1 MRIAAKSGKT
11 PLCSIFAL
19 VLCLL
24 LSPHA
29 KAGEQ
34 EQAAQPYEK
43 IRYPTFS
50 DGRLQSLLEADQAEA
65 YDLTEGNPRVNL
77 RNVVIT
83 LYDHSEKSLAETP
96 DDQPLPARMIITS
109 DRGYFV
115 RRPPEPG
122 TAAEEIANLEG
133 NVVLRQMRINSE
145 PPPPSSRPRRL
156 DPNVETEIHCQHA
169 QWNNTLR
176 KLNGDGEVEFIQED
190 SRIIGTGFLYLAD
203 DEAMESGSSASNI
216 KDWGGIV
223 FIEHN
228 ARMEIDRY
236 TLTGASGRTTI
247 VCRDTASYKLREREI
262 QFERDVKVERPG
274 LLIESD
280 ILKVFLRH
288 ESDPLPGND
297 DNPNAGQ
304 VKSII
309 ATIGTRPGSVVVT
322 GFDTENPALP
332 PLYTARG
339 GRADFDYDANRITL
353 TDSRLERIPE
363 VTFGQDR
370 ISDRNLDFV
379 LNNVKAVEN
388 DNAAQGDSTTLDIL
402 NASGGQGQVLLRSRQ
417 LDGSGPSIPTDINYK
432 GDMTY
437 SRSEGRIRFRD
448 SVFLKRGDF
457 RIRSE
462 SLDVRLTASPASNV
476 PDQLHR
482 VLADTDVSIHTGSR
496 EARAQ
501 RAEYELAE
509 GTTPDGQDQTL
520 DILRLFGPAQ
530 GTPPHPWVRDDKGN
544 QVTAPVIAMHRLI
557 TAPGEKPRH
566 LVNASG
572 GVAVCDFVVS
582 PNRPGEESK
591 IISIKCENGM
601 EYNEAKGLAWFLGQV
616 MATSDAPEDNY
627 VMTSDRLDIYMVDE
641 PDPDEENETYIRL
654 RRIDASGNARLMQDV
669 RVCEANQIIRDF
681 PSADSDEGEI
691 YLEGAPARNNA
702 PARMAVYR
710 EQIGAEVGSMFA
722 APRIMASATGT
733 LIRANGPGQLS
744 MPDDLPGFRAE
755 IHFDGAARYESFH
768 DGMASEAKFRK
779 GVVLRQPSRNLV
791 IMAEE
796 LDSRFLQ
803 SSPGPDNATAA
814 NTVEIERIGKL
825 RRAEGRIN
833 VRIEHALPRQGKRT
847 ATGDQAIVEFTDT
860 GNVITMTADRRQD
873 ARRFVMVR
881 DHDGMTIRSPHIEVR
896 ELQGVT
902 RAAGPGELQIPG
914 DQNTEGLSKSPT
926 RVLYGENGTMVY
938 NELALN
944 IKVSDNVR
952 IVQPGMNDNWNSP
965 SLDGRADRLEIIL
978 LEPPTGGMAGE
989 DALSRVL
996 KMDALGAVL
1005 LRVYADPPPDNPNI
1019 DWLSRPG
1026 TTFFTRGD
1034 QGVYDVP
1041 EGRIVISSLPGRQ
1054 PQLLL
1059 NMVDAG
1065 SPPRRQRLKA
1075 DRFVLNTNTVPRRW
1089 YFEGQLDS
1097 STLRQGEAFEFQ
1109 D

>member
-1 MRIAAKSGKT
+1 MRIVVPSGT
-11 PLCSIFAL
+11 VPLFFAL
-19 VLCLL
+19 FLL
-24 LSPHA
+24 FTAP
-29 KAGEQ
+29 AGAAESDQ
-34 EQAAQPYEK
+34 AQPYEK
-43 IRYPTFS
+43 IRYPTFAN
-50 DGRLQSLLEADQAEA
+50 GRLQSLLEADQAEA
-65 YDLTEGNPRVNL
+65 YDVTEDTPRINL
-77 RNVVIT
+77 KNVVIT
-83 LYDHSEKSLAETP
+83 LYDQSEKSLRETP
-96 DDQPLPARMIITS
+96 DDRPLPARMIITS
-109 DRGYFV
+109 DRGFFT

-122 TAAEEIANLEG
+122 AAPEEIANLEG
-133 NVVLRQMRINSE
+133 NVVLRQMRVSTE
-145 PPPPSSRPRRL
+145 PLPPSTRPRRL
-156 DPNVETEIHCQHA
+156 DPSVETEIHCQHA

-190 SRIIGTGFLYLAD
+190 SRIVGTGFLYLAD
-203 DEAMESGSSASNI
+203 DEAMETNSSTSNI

-236 TLTGASGRTTI
+236 TLTGASGRTVIT
-247 VCRDTASYKLREREI
+247 CRDTASYKLREREI
-262 QFERDVKVERPG
+262 QFEREVKVRRPG

-288 ESDPLPGND
+288 ESDPLPGD
-297 DNPNAGQ
+297 TDNPNAGQ

-322 GFDTENPALP
+322 GYDPEGAGETI
-332 PLYTARG
+332 LYTARG
-339 GRADFDYDANRITL
+339 GRADFDYDTNRITL
-353 TDSRLERIPE
+353 TDTRLERVPE
-363 VTFGQDR
+363 VVFGQDR

-379 LNNVKAVEN
+379 LSNVRLVE
-388 DNAAQGDSTTLDIL
+388 DAEQTGGDSTMLDIL

-417 LDGSGPSIPTDINYK
+417 LDGGPTIPTDINYK
-432 GDMTY
+432 GDMAY
-437 SRSEGRIRFRD
+437 SRQEGRIRFRD
-448 SVFLKRGDF
+448 SVFLQRGDF

-462 SLDVRLTASPASNV
+462 SLDVRLVAAPGSDV
-476 PDQLHR
+476 PDQLQR
-482 VLADTDVSIHTGSR
+482 VLADTDVSINTGTR

-501 RAEYELAE
+501 RAEYDLVT

-520 DILRLFGPAQ
+520 DVLRLFGPSQ
-530 GTPPHPWVRDDKGN
+530 GTPPHPWVRDEKGN
-544 QVTAPVIAMHRLI
+544 QVTAPVIHMQRLS
-557 TAPGEKPRH
+557 TGPGQEPRH
-566 LVNASG
+566 LVHATG
-572 GVAVCDFVVS
+572 GVAVCDFIVS
-582 PNRPGEESK
+582 PDRPDEQSK
-591 IISIKCENGM
+591 VISIKCENGM
-601 EYNEAKGLAWFLGQV
+601 EYNEARGQAWFLGQV

-641 PDPDEENETYIRL
+641 PDPEQAEETYVRL
-654 RRIDASGNARLMQDV
+654 RRIDASGNARLMQDT

-681 PSADSDEGEI
+681 PSADTEEGDI
-691 YLEGAPARNNA
+691 YLEGAPARDGL
-702 PARMAVYR
+702 PPRMAVYR

-744 MPDDLPGFRAE
+744 MPDELPGFRSE
-755 IHFDGAARYESFH
+755 IHFEGAARYESFH
-768 DGMASEAKFRK
+768 DGLASEAKFRK
-779 GVVLRQPSRNLV
+779 GVVLRQPSRSLV
-791 IMAEE
+791 IMSEE

-803 SSPGPDNATAA
+803 AGPAEGQAPAA
-814 NTVEIERIGKL
+814 VEIERIGRL

-833 VRIEHALPRQGKRT
+833 VRVEHALPRQGKRL
-847 ATGDQAIVEFTDT
+847 ATGDQAVIEFTDT

-873 ARRFVMVR
+873 PRRFVLAR
-881 DHDGMTIRSPHIEVR
+881 DHDGLTLRSPHIEVR
-896 ELQGVT
+896 ELQGIT

-914 DQNTEGLSKSPT
+914 DRNNEGLSKVPT
-926 RVLYGENGTMVY
+926 RVLYGENGVMVY
-938 NELALN
+938 NELAMN
-944 IKVSDNVR
+944 IKTSDNVR
-952 IVQPGMNDNWNSP
+952 IVQPGLNDNWAFP
-965 SLDGRADRLEIIL
+965 SLDGRCDRLEITL
-978 LEPPTGGMAGE
+978 LEPPAGSLTGE

-996 KMDALGAVL
+996 RMDALGSVL

-1059 NMVDAG
+1059 NMVDVG

-1075 DRFVLNTNTVPRRW
+1075 DRFVLNTNTIPRRW
-1089 YFEGQLDS
+1089 YFEGQLES
-1097 STLRQGEAFEFQ
+1097 NTLRPGEAFEFQ